1 MDKEIFIAFA
11 TQKGGIG
18 KTTLTVLT
26 ASYLHY
32 VKGYNVAVVD
42 CDAPQN
48 SIADLRAR
56 EVKVIGE
63 STYFK
68 ALACDHFRRVKKKA
82 YPVVT
87 SNAADALDDA
97 DRLLRGEATKPDLVF
112 FDLPGTLKSEGVV
125 KTLSQMDYIFAPIS
139 ADCLVVESTLQFAA
153 LFHENLITTGIAKT
167 KGLYLFWTMVDGRE
181 RSELYDLYRQI
192 IDGMNIPML
201 ETRLPDS
208 KRFRRDLSEER
219 KAIFRSTIF
228 PMDNALMRGSNI
240 KELAEEICSV
250 MKIQRV

>member
-56 EVKVIGE
+56 EIKVINE

-87 SNAADALDDA
+87 SN
-97 DRLLRGEATKPDLVF
+97 REEATKPDLVF

-139 ADCLVVESTLQFAA
+139 ADRLVVESTLQFAA

-167 KGLYLFWTMVDGRE
+167 KSLHLFWTMVDGRE
-181 RSELYDLYRQI
+181 KSELYDLYQQI
-192 IDGMNIPML
+192 ISGMNIPML

-228 PMDNALMRGSNI
+228 PMDNALMKGSNI
-240 KELAEEICSV
+240 RELAEEICSV

>member
-48 SIADLRAR
+48 SIADLRAQ
-56 EVKVIGE
+56 EIKVIAE

-97 DRLLRGEATKPDLVF
+97 DKMLREEATKPDLVF

-139 ADCLVVESTLQFAA
+139 ADRLVVESTLQFAA

-167 KGLYLFWTMVDGRE
+167 KGLHLFWTMVDGRE
-181 RSELYDLYRQI
+181 KSELYDLYQQI
-192 IDGMNIPML
+192 ISGMNIPML

-228 PMDNALMRGSNI
+228 PMDYALMKGSNI
-240 KELAEEICSV
+240 RELAEEICSV

>member
-1 MDKEIFIAFA
+1 MNKEIFIAFA

-56 EVKVIGE
+56 GVKVIDE

-82 YPVVT
+82 YPVIA
-87 SNAADALDDA
+87 SNAVNALDDA
-97 DRLLRGEATKPDLVF
+97 DKMLRAEATKPDLVF

-139 ADCLVVESTLQFAA
+139 ADRLVVESTLQFAA

-167 KGLYLFWTMVDGRE
+167 KGLHLFWTMVDGRE
-181 RSELYDLYRQI
+181 KSELYDLYQQI
-192 IDGMNIPML
+192 IDGMNISML

-228 PMDNALMRGSNI
+228 PMDNALMKGSNI
-240 KELAEEICSV
+240 RELAEEICSV

>member
-1 MDKEIFIAFA
+1 MSKEIFIAFA

-56 EVKVIGE
+56 EIKVIGE

-68 ALACDHFRRVKKKA
+68 VLACDHFRRVKKKA
-82 YPVVT
+82 YPVIA
-87 SNAADALDDA
+87 SNAVDALDDA
-97 DRLLRGEATKPDLVF
+97 DRMLREEATKPDLVF

-125 KTLSQMDYIFAPIS
+125 KTLSQMDYIFTPIS
-139 ADCLVVESTLQFAA
+139 ADRLVVESSLQFAA

-167 KGLYLFWTMVDGRE
+167 KGLHLFWTMVDGRE
-181 RSELYDLYRQI
+181 KSELYDLYRQV
-192 IDGMNIPML
+192 IDEMNIPML

-228 PMDNALMRGSNI
+228 PMDNALMKGSNI
-240 KELAEEICSV
+240 KELAEEICSI
-250 MKIQRV
+250 MKI

>member
-48 SIADLRAR
+48 SIADLR
-56 EVKVIGE
+56 
-63 STYFK
+63 
-68 ALACDHFRRVKKKA
+68 
-82 YPVVT
+82 
-87 SNAADALDDA
+87 
-97 DRLLRGEATKPDLVF
+97 
-112 FDLPGTLKSEGVV
+112 GTLKSEGVV

-139 ADCLVVESTLQFAA
+139 ADRLVVESTLQFAA